1 MRNVKLIMGLAAAV
15 VLAVFVVPSAQAQP
29 RHPRYLHARSDLRAA
44 QHLLRVHD
52 EENVMRHIR
61 HVDWEIDQ
69 AIGAID
75 RAAVIDHRDID
86 EHMRPDREIERGRG
100 RLRQAMELLRAAR
113 EDLGREE
120 DNRHASGW
128 RDDAYRHIDGA
139 IDQLRTA
146 IRDLHWDREGEGR
159 HY

>member
-1 MRNVKLIMGLAAAV
+1 
-15 VLAVFVVPSAQAQP
+15 
-29 RHPRYLHARSDLRAA
+29 
-44 QHLLRVHD
+44 VHD